1 MPVDN
6 GTVCSNVHEVVSGPA
21 DGVVLVDH
29 PVPVSPI
36 ADVEFS
42 GVEYGGVVTVWEAEG
57 ELDGLPVPVGPAT
70 EVELE
75 TDESEVAKPLLLVVC
90 DAVLPVPVDRAEEVE
105 LYVG

>member
-1 MPVDN
+1 VDN
-6 GTVCSNVHEVVSGPA
+6 GTVCSNVHEVVSEPA

-75 TDESEVAKPLLLVVC
+75 ADEREVAKPLLLVVC
-90 DAVLPVPVDRAEEVE
+90 DAVPPVPVDRAEEEE
-105 LYVG
+105 LCVG

>member
-1 MPVDN
+1 VDN
-6 GTVCSNVHEVVSGPA
+6 GTVCSNVHEVVSEPA

-36 ADVEFS
+36 ADVEFN
-42 GVEYGGVVTVWEAEG
+42 GVEYGGVVTDWEAKG

-75 TDESEVAKPLLLVVC
+75 ADEREVAKPLLRVVC
-90 DAVLPVPVDRAEEVE
+90 DAVPPVPVDRAEEVV
-105 LYVG
+105 LCVG